1 MKKFVSILNVP
12 ALCILLAL
20 SQAVHSK
27 QEHSHLQ
34 DGDLIFQTSRSSQ
47 SLAIQLATKSAYSH
61 MGVILF
67 KNSKPY
73 VLEASATVRYTP
85 LNKWIAQGNDGH
97 YVVKR
102 LKNASTQLTATT
114 THKLHDEAKR
124 FIGRPYDLTFE
135 WSDNRIYCSELVWK
149 LYDNALNIQI
159 GKLQRLKE
167 FNLSAPAVKAKLK
180 ERYGQNIPM
189 QEVVISPEAMFK
201 SDLLM
206 LVIKK

>member
-1 MKKFVSILNVP
+1 
-12 ALCILLAL
+12 
-20 SQAVHSK
+20 
-27 QEHSHLQ
+27 
-34 DGDLIFQTSRSSQ
+34 
-47 SLAIQLATKSAYSH
+47 

-73 VLEASATVRYTP
+73 VLEASATVKFTP

-114 THKLHDEAKR
+114 THKLHDEAKH

-149 LYDNALNIQI
+149 LYDKALNIKI
-159 GKLQRLKE
+159 GELQRLKE
-167 FNLSAPAVKAKLK
+167 FNLNSPAVKAKLH
-180 ERYGQNIPM
+180 ERYGSNIPM
-189 QEVVISPEAMFK
+189 DELVISPEAMFK

-206 LVIKK
+206 LITKQ

>member
-1 MKKFVSILNVP
+1 
-12 ALCILLAL
+12 
-20 SQAVHSK
+20 
-27 QEHSHLQ
+27 
-34 DGDLIFQTSRSSQ
+34 
-47 SLAIQLATKSAYSH
+47 
-61 MGVILF
+61 MGIILF

-73 VLEASATVRYTP
+73 VLEASATVKFTP

-102 LKNASTQLTATT
+102 LKNASTQLTASKA
-114 THKLHDEAKR
+114 HKLHDEAKH

-159 GKLQRLKE
+159 GELQELKD
-167 FNLSAPAVKAKLK
+167 FNLSAPEVKAKLK
-180 ERYGQNIPM
+180 ERYGENIPM
-189 QEVVISPEAMFK
+189 KELVISPEAMFN
-201 SDLLM
+201 SDMLM

>member
-1 MKKFVSILNVP
+1 MPILNVI
-12 ALCILLAL
+12 AICILLFL
-20 SQAVHSK
+20 SQAINSK
-27 QEHSHLQ
+27 ETQSHLQ
-34 DGDLIFQTSRSSQ
+34 DGDLIFQTSKSSQ
-47 SLAIQLATKSAYSH
+47 SLAIQLATKSPYSH

-73 VLEASATVRYTP
+73 VLEASATVKYTP
-85 LNKWIAQGNDGH
+85 LSQWIAQGNDGH

-102 LKNASTQLTATT
+102 LKNASTRLNSASAY
-114 THKLHDEAKR
+114 KLHEEAKR

-149 LYDNALNIQI
+149 LYDNALHIQI

-167 FNLSAPAVKAKLK
+167 FNLNAPAVKAKLK
-180 ERYGQNIPM
+180 ERYGENIPM
-189 QEVVISPEAMFK
+189 QELVISPETMFK
-201 SDLLM
+201 SDLIM